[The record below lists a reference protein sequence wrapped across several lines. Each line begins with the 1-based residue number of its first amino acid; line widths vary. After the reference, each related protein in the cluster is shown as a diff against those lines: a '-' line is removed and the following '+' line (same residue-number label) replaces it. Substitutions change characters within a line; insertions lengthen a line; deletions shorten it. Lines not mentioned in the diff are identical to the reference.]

1 MDLLDRLSFD
11 VCVTTPDHF
20 FSLLSSRA
28 QEDAEARES
37 IARARSALSGDCLS
51 ADVST
56 LLHHYPSSIVALSLV
71 YSMSPCSFIIDQ
83 IKSFVRHK
91 KDATPYFV
99 SRSHDHTSM
108 MTSCSL
114 LSLDTTAAMHCAASK
129 LVFVVV
135 KITVEALR

>member
-28 QEDAEARES
+28 QDDADAREI
-37 IARARSALSGDCLS
+37 IARARSALSGDSLS
-51 ADVST
+51 SAMSA
-56 LLHHYPSSIVALSLV
+56 LLHSYPSSIVALSLI
-71 YSMSPCSFIIDQ
+71 YSISPNAFVIDQ

-99 SRSHDHTSM
+99 SRSHDHTLTMPS
-108 MTSCSL
+108 SSL
-114 LSLDTTAAMHCAASK
+114 LS
-129 LVFVVV
+129 
-135 KITVEALR
+135 R